1 MLKCLT
7 IAHKGVTPRL
17 RQLYLYPTNYTFK
30 IVSTS
35 TSFHS
40 TIGILCSPR
49 PPPPPPF
56 DPPNGQSTKLILI
69 LCAILKKLNHLLKFN
84 QTPYDIVVRCQHKNR
99 LKAVCF
105 EGEKVISVYF
115 KSHSCLIMLAL
126 MFSIYFVKYKLFFN
140 A

>member
-30 IVSTS
+30 IVSTPHL
-35 TSFHS
+35 F
-40 TIGILCSPR
+40 I
-49 PPPPPPF
+49 PPLAFYAVPAPPPPF

-84 QTPYDIVVRCQHKNR
+84 QTPFDIVVRCQHKNR